1 MFVQYAP
8 PAANQSSEASPDAG
22 LPRED
27 AGMEGDSR
35 HSAKKNKSRRIIRIT
50 ASLA

>member
-1 MFVQYAP
+1 MRHQLQFI
-8 PAANQSSEASPDAG
+8 AATALPDAG

-35 HSAKKNKSRRIIRIT
+35 HSANKNKSRRIIRIA
-50 ASLA
+50 ASQA